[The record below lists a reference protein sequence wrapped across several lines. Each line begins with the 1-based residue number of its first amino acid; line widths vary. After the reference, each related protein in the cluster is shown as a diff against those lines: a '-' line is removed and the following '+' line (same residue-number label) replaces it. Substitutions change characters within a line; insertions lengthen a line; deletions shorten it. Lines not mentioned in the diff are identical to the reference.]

1 MTVEVRP
8 LGVACNLSCH
18 YCYQN
23 PQRDAGNHRMTYDM
37 DRMKAELSRHGRPF
51 SLFGGEPLL
60 MRFEDLEELLAWGF
74 AKFGKTSIQTNG
86 VLIEERHIDLFR
98 RYKVDVGISL
108 DGPGPLNDARWRQ
121 SVEKTRAATAAVEAA
136 IARLCD
142 AQVPLGLIVTLH
154 RGNASAD
161 KLSRMCDWF
170 RGLDETGVRTAR
182 LHLLEVDE
190 AGVRSR
196 LALSPAENI
205 AALTAF
211 ADLEPSLK
219 ALRFD
224 IYREIEDLLMG
235 EDDKATCTWRACDP
249 YTTPAVQGVEGNGDS
264 SNCGRTNK
272 SGIGFI
278 KSARQGY
285 ERYLALQRT
294 PQNDGGCGGCRFF
307 LMCKGQCPGTAIDG
321 DWRNRTEHC
330 AEWKHLFVQIERR
343 LIVAGKTPLTIQ
355 PVRAELEK
363 DMREQWL
370 KGRNPNIS
378 ALLKV
383 RRRNPAIGT
392 SPQPSGGRTLSP
404 AARLSWVGTRARDL
418 WQPRL
423 SRLAR
428 MIEDMAVHEA
438 AAGDGRCVARV
449 IPERRFRDM
458 LDLAARHGQG
468 AIILPV
474 SALANAA
481 APAPDGSG
489 SGLLLVGSSRMVA
502 RARRAFKAGDARGLL
517 ATTNLPPCCA
527 TAQGEG
533 ETTPGC
539 DSDHIGADIL
549 FHGLLSP
556 LGISILPV
564 HACSPGC
571 PAAAAASRRWLA
583 IAEAAGFEEDV
594 GWLKTCLSW
603 AVEWSERNGVL
614 ELTTPFFRLCQHREG
629 EVKPRRIRRAPVVA
643 AEDAPTGLSFPHAS
657 PQRKNRIRLLER
669 TP

>member
-37 DRMKAELSRHGRPF
+37 DRMKAELLRHGRPF

-74 AKFGKTSIQTNG
+74 TQFGKTSIQTNG

-98 RYKVDVGISL
+98 RYNVDVGISL
-108 DGPGPLNDARWRQ
+108 DGPAELNDARWRQ
-121 SVEKTRAATAAVEAA
+121 SVEKTRAATDAVEIV
-136 IARLCD
+136 IARLCE
-142 AQVPLGLIVTLH
+142 AHIPLGLIVTLH
-154 RGNASAD
+154 RGNATAD
-161 KLSRMCDWF
+161 KLPQMCDWL
-170 RGLDETGVRTAR
+170 RQLDETGVRSAR

-190 AGVRSR
+190 AGVRDH

-205 AALTAF
+205 AALTTF
-211 ADLEPSLK
+211 AELEPSLK
-219 ALRFD
+219 SLRFD
-224 IYREIEDLLMG
+224 IYREVEELLMG

-272 SGIGFI
+272 AGIGFI
-278 KSARQGY
+278 KSSRQGY

-294 PQNDGGCGGCRFF
+294 PQDEGGCSGCRFF

-330 AEWKHLFVQIERR
+330 AEWKFLFVQIERR
-343 LIVAGKTPLTIQ
+343 LIVQGKTPLTIQ
-355 PVRAELEK
+355 PLRLDLER
-363 DMREQWL
+363 DMRDQWL

-378 ALLKV
+378 ALLKA
-383 RRRNPAIGT
+383 RRRNP
-392 SPQPSGGRTLSP
+392 GGKAQEKP
-404 AARLSWVGTRARDL
+404 AAPARPLGPRLSWVGSRERDL

-423 SRLAR
+423 SRLSR
-428 MIEDMAVHEA
+428 MVEEMTIHEA
-438 AAGDGRCVARV
+438 AAGDGRCAVRV
-449 IPERRFRDM
+449 IPEQRFRVL

-474 SALANAA
+474 SALANAVT
-481 APAPDGSG
+481 PTPDGIS
-489 SGLLLVGSSRMVA
+489 SGLLLVGSDRMVA
-502 RARRAFKAGDARGLL
+502 RARRAFKAGDMRGLL
-517 ATTNLPPCCA
+517 ATTNLPQCCA
-527 TAQGEG
+527 AALGNG
-533 ETTPGC
+533 GTTNIYG
-539 DSDHIGADIL
+539 DDQIGADTA
-549 FHGLLSP
+549 FHGLLAP

-564 HACSPGC
+564 HTCSTC
-571 PAAAAASRRWLA
+571 RTAAEVSSRRWLA
-583 IAEAAGFEEDV
+583 IAEDV
-594 GWLKTCLSW
+594 GFKEEAGWMETCLSW
-603 AVEWSERNGVL
+603 AVEWSERNGIL
-614 ELTTPFFRLCQHREG
+614 ELTTPFFRLCQYREDA
-629 EVKPRRIRRAPVVA
+629 VISRRIRRVPTEDAT
-643 AEDAPTGLSFPHAS
+643 DAPTGLSFPHAT
-657 PQRKNRIRLLER
+657 PDRKTRIRPLER